1 MAEIIDS
8 LRGADAIPPTKQG
21 IPRRELRKRLVITE
35 KCFARAPPGSL
46 RNPRLNGGACSR
58 SRTRLSAEFP
68 DLQGKYREITESGHP
83 GVGRSA
89 VPGPFLGPMESI
101 SLNLE
106 TGKFLPT
113 SRESRDANCES
124 CS

>member
-1 MAEIIDS
+1 MSSS
-8 LRGADAIPPTKQG
+8 LHAA
-21 IPRRELRKRLVITE
+21 PRRATLRSPDRLVGNPVQCDADTG
-35 KCFARAPPGSL
+35 CARVQAGSL
-46 RNPRLNGGACSR
+46 RNRRPNGGAGSLV
-58 SRTRLSAEFP
+58 RTRLWVRIP
-68 DLQGKYREITESGHP
+68 DLQGNYREITASGHP